1 MTAIF
6 IIAEVEKDDEVMGFI
21 STISLTFI
29 PLLIGII
36 LLYGTYKRVPTYE
49 SFVEGGKEGIKIA
62 VSIIPFLVG
71 MLVAISIFRAS
82 GALDA
87 LMNWLRPLMKSMGV
101 PAEIV
106 PLLIIRPISG
116 TAALGMTSDLIAVY
130 GPDSFIGRLASVLQ
144 GSTDTTFYV
153 LTVYFGA
160 VGIKKMGDALKVGL
174 LADVVGIIVSIL
186 IVGLIFGTT

>member
-1 MTAIF
+1 MEIITVISLWF
-6 IIAEVEKDDEVMGFI
+6 IPVLIGFI
-21 STISLTFI
+21 LV
-29 PLLIGII
+29 
-36 LLYGTYKRVPTYE
+36 YGTFKRVPTYE

-71 MLVAISIFRAS
+71 MLVAISVFRAS
-82 GALDA
+82 GALEYFMDSI
-87 LMNWLRPLMKSMGV
+87 RPGLIAAGI
-101 PAEIV
+101 PPDII
-106 PLLIIRPISG
+106 PLAIIRPISG
-116 TAALGMTSDLIAVY
+116 TAALGMTSDLIAVH

-174 LADVVGIIVSIL
+174 LADLAGIIAA
-186 IVGLIFGTT
+186 IVVVTLVFGSV